1 MIRFAKLVRTAA
13 STARR
18 VLTAQLRGLGASGA
32 DATAENIDGA
42 DAGAGGAE
50 IVQPLGL
57 VARPVLTEHT
67 EALVVELRD
76 GDEVIAIAVVDK
88 SRAALTVEEGGV
100 RLVGAGPNNTTAA
113 GVYIRAAG
121 ALELTSEAGQDIRLN
136 TSTGAAVGRVGDA
149 VDAGATP
156 TTGMAAWISLVSAAI
171 NAIAPG
177 TIPPGVPSDF
187 GTIAAGAPRVKA

>member
-113 GVYIRAAG
+113 GVYIRATG
-121 ALELTSEAGQDIRLN
+121 ALELTSEAGQDILLN
-136 TSTGAAVGRVGDA
+136 VSAPGAALGRVGDA
-149 VDAGATP
+149 VSVTIPALSITVDP
-156 TTGMAAWISLVSAAI
+156 TTHKGPPLPMTLS
-171 NAIAPG
+171 G
-177 TIPPGVPSDF
+177 TI
-187 GTIAAGAPRVKA
+187 TAGAPRVKA